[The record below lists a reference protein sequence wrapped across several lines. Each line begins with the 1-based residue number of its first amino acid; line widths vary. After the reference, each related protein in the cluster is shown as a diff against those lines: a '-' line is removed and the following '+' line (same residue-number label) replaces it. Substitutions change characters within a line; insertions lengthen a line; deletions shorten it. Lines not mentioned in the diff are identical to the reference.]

1 MTSSSH
7 GGTVSREPSWLAEVH
22 RQLPQRRR
30 CIVDCVR
37 ERWSV
42 LPGHGSVL
50 PGHTVLRSSCEVG
63 RSQLA
68 TGSNC
73 VGVIIFFA
81 TGRIVSTIPVAS
93 GAWFFPLFIIV
104 SAVLIGLGLCRCDL
118 DPSADAPKRRRQLS
132 LNRSCHTLR
141 HADGQEID
149 VGQRRFRCRVRNRT
163 VQIQRADAQ
172 LSDCCERPRPLA
184 RTVPAPA
191 RDERR
196 SRSSR
201 TGQPFDHVTHRRTFY
216 STIVGQ

>member
-1 MTSSSH
+1 VYGNDGLYFPVTPLYF
-7 GGTVSREPSWLAEVH
+7 R
-22 RQLPQRRR
+22 
-30 CIVDCVR
+30 
-37 ERWSV
+37 
-42 LPGHGSVL
+42 
-50 PGHTVLRSSCEVG
+50 VLRSYRRAVKSVEVNW
-63 RSQLA
+63 RRAA
-68 TGSNC
+68 TA